1 MIFKL
6 SNGEEVNLVNNRET
20 AKFLTFV
27 YPRLGT
33 VFVGEIPR
41 LVYSE
46 EVKKFQAINRQIQHN
61 RHLKAARDAARQQL
75 IEEYTFDEFDDDIP
89 F

>member
-6 SNGEEVNLVNNRET
+6 SNGDDVNLVNNREV

-27 YPRLGT
+27 YPRLD
-33 VFVGEIPR
+33 VHFVGEVPH
-41 LVYSE
+41 LVYTDD
-46 EVKKFQAINRQIQHN
+46 VKKIQAINRHIQYN
-61 RHLKAARDAARQQL
+61 RRQKAARDAARQQL
-75 IEEYTFDEFDDDIP
+75 IEEYMYDEFDDDIP